1 MARHLT
7 FSQAAIDHVKPYLND
22 QSKVLLS
29 YDDGVG
35 PYSHHG
41 LVALQISFQLV
52 VINADMPATDYN
64 VEIESNFVPVYVK
77 DYSERMLG
85 QNLTL
90 SEQPKYHTLIL
101 ADEND
106 RIDENVEVVDERP
119 KG

>member
-1 MARHLT
+1 MARQLT
-7 FSQAAIDHVKPYLND
+7 FSPEAIDHVKPYLND
-22 QSKVLLS
+22 HSKLLLS

-52 VINADMPATDYN
+52 VINDDMPATDYN
-64 VEIESNFVPVYVK
+64 VEIDTNFLPVYVK
-77 DYSERMLG
+77 DYSQEMLG
-85 QNLTL
+85 QNLTIT
-90 SEQPKYHTLIL
+90 EQAKYHTLVL

-119 KG
+119 SK